1 MKQTGM
7 RSVGMLLVLLFF
19 LSIPVLTCAGEA
31 FEYLSAGK
39 LKELIELKAPG
50 LMIIDSRSAH
60 QYVEAHIKGAV
71 NIPLEAMEQDAKLPN
86 VPKDSWLVFYCS
98 GTT

>member
-7 RSVGMLLVLLFF
+7 RSVGMLLAVLLL
-19 LSIPVLTCAGEA
+19 LSIPALAVAGEA

-39 LKELIELKAPG
+39 LKELIELKPPG
-50 LMIIDSRSAH
+50 LLIVDSRSAH
-60 QYVEAHIKGAV
+60 QFEQAHIKAAV
-71 NIPLEAMEQDAKLPN
+71 NIPLEVMEQDAKLPN

>member
-7 RSVGMLLVLLFF
+7 GSVGMLLATLFF
-19 LSIPVLTCAGEA
+19 LSVPVLTGAGEA

-39 LKELIELKAPG
+39 LTELIELKAPG

-60 QYVEAHIKGAV
+60 QYGEAHIKGAV
-71 NIPLEAMEQDAKLPN
+71 NIPLGVMEQNARLPN